1 MSSIQ
6 FRDNIELNPHAVHLT
21 SHIPNHDGVLN
32 IYISK
37 NGIPYL
43 KSGSIVI
50 ILTNPTLS
58 KEFYSHYYLIYRREV
73 EGGLRQL
80 GTSFQLSSSATRPL
94 TRQEKKFLKLARAF
108 TRTTKIVRYIKH
120 LRKLDIIK
128 EELQC
133 TQSL

>member
-1 MSSIQ
+1 MIQ
-6 FRDNIELNPHAVHLT
+6 FRDNVELNPHAVRLT

-37 NGIPYL
+37 HGIPYL
-43 KSGSIVI
+43 KSGNIVI

-80 GTSFQLSSSATRPL
+80 GTSFQLSSSAQRPL

-128 EELQC
+128 EDISC
-133 TQSL
+133 VQSL